1 MKRKYYFF
9 ITLFLLLVISY
20 LVSPK
25 FPLFITQYYN
35 QKIYSGLDSILY
47 LLSNVFPFSIGD
59 IVYALIVCYVVYKS
73 FVLLKKKMLKEVTLF
88 LIGFLVLFF
97 SFFQFFWGLNNYKL
111 SVAHQLEL
119 GKGYS
124 KTELDSITNQLINV
138 VNSQHLLVTND
149 TLQKVD
155 FEKNLEL
162 FNNIAQLNYKNLPDH
177 LKGILIDNKINNVKP
192 SFYSYV
198 QSYTGF
204 SGYFNPLTH
213 ENQVNIEIPTIG
225 MPVTV
230 AHEMAHQLG
239 IASEAEAN
247 FFGYIT
253 TVQSSDEKFKYAANL
268 YALKYCLKEYRREN
282 EETYQLLYNQ
292 LNSGVQQNILDSEL
306 FWQSKRN
313 VSSYLFKNLY
323 GGFLKIN
330 NQKDGIRSYNKFVDL
345 LINYN
350 KKYREI

>member
-9 ITLFLLLVISY
+9 ITLFLLLVLSY

-25 FPLFITQYYN
+25 FPLFITRHYN

-47 LLSNVFPFSIGD
+47 LLTNAFPFSIGD

-88 LIGFLVLFF
+88 IIGFLVLFF
-97 SFFQFFWGLNNYKL
+97 SFFQFFWELNNYKL

-177 LKGILIDNKINNVKP
+177 LKGILTDNKINNVKP

-253 TVQSSDEKFKYAANL
+253 TVQSSDVKFKYVANL

-313 VSSYLFKNLY
+313 VSSYL
-323 GGFLKIN
+323 
-330 NQKDGIRSYNKFVDL
+330 
-345 LINYN
+345 
-350 KKYREI
+350 